1 MLLVI
6 GVTGHTGKYFLQE
19 LVKNKYKE
27 KIRFL
32 IRKENEEAILKDT
45 GLNYETIY
53 GDLENIES
61 LKKACKDIDQILEIY
76 NIRYSLNVLEAAI
89 QNNVKRIIFVHTT
102 GVFSKYKMASEEYKI
117 IEKEVIEKS
126 KNNNI
131 DITILRPTMIYG
143 DICDH
148 NISKFIKMMDKMRIY
163 PMIAGGKAEIQPV
176 NARDLGKAY
185 YQVLTNLEK
194 TKNKNYNL
202 SGKDEI
208 KIKEM
213 LKLILKKLNKKTFF
227 LTIPMW
233 LSVFLAYILKII
245 TIGKIDIIEKVLRM
259 NENRIFSNED
269 ARKDFG
275 YNPMSFENGLDIEI
289 KEYKK
294 RPKRILFVATVDSH
308 IMNFHLP
315 YLKLFKE
322 KGYIVD
328 VATNGNT
335 EIPYCDNH
343 YKICIQRNPLKIGNI
358 VAINELKKIIKKNQY
373 QLIECHT
380 PMGGVVTRIAAR
392 KSRKKGTKVIYMAH
406 GFHFYKGA
414 PILNWIVYYPIEKIC
429 SRWTDCL
436 ITITNEDYKFAQK
449 HMKAKKIEHING
461 IGMNH
466 ERLKNKLTQEEKE
479 EFRKKIDI
487 EKNDIVFSYI
497 AELNSNKN
505 QILLIKIIQELK
517 KEKPNIKLLLI
528 GDGKLKEGYQQ
539 YIKNNDL
546 ENEIKLLGKRQDINE
561 LLSITDV
568 YLASSKREGLPVNVM
583 EAMYKGIPIIA
594 TDNRGHRELI
604 QNGVNGYIC
613 DKLDI
618 QTFKMNIKKIFENM
632 EKIDS
637 MKEKNNTLIKKY
649 ELKEVKQK
657 MEEIYKDMEEY

>member
-1 MLLVI
+1 
-6 GVTGHTGKYFLQE
+6 
-19 LVKNKYKE
+19 
-27 KIRFL
+27 
-32 IRKENEEAILKDT
+32 
-45 GLNYETIY
+45 
-53 GDLENIES
+53 
-61 LKKACKDIDQILEIY
+61 
-76 NIRYSLNVLEAAI
+76 
-89 QNNVKRIIFVHTT
+89 
-102 GVFSKYKMASEEYKI
+102 
-117 IEKEVIEKS
+117 
-126 KNNNI
+126 
-131 DITILRPTMIYG
+131 
-143 DICDH
+143 
-148 NISKFIKMMDKMRIY
+148 
-163 PMIAGGKAEIQPV
+163 
-176 NARDLGKAY
+176 
-185 YQVLTNLEK
+185 
-194 TKNKNYNL
+194 
-202 SGKDEI
+202 
-208 KIKEM
+208 
-213 LKLILKKLNKKTFF
+213 
-227 LTIPMW
+227 
-233 LSVFLAYILKII
+233 
-245 TIGKIDIIEKVLRM
+245 
-259 NENRIFSNED
+259 
-269 ARKDFG
+269 
-275 YNPMSFENGLDIEI
+275 
-289 KEYKK
+289 
-294 RPKRILFVATVDSH
+294 
-308 IMNFHLP
+308 
-315 YLKLFKE
+315 
-322 KGYIVD
+322 
-328 VATNGNT
+328 
-335 EIPYCDNH
+335 
-343 YKICIQRNPLKIGNI
+343 
-358 VAINELKKIIKKNQY
+358 
-373 QLIECHT
+373 
-380 PMGGVVTRIAAR
+380 MGGVVTRIAAR

-479 EFRKKIDI
+479 EFKEKIDI

-528 GDGKLKEGYQQ
+528 GDGKLKEGYKQ